1 MLTIFFGKTKMSDVN
16 EFLDNS
22 LLHAIKSFGQ
32 INNDTVFAALAYS
45 KDLPELIAD
54 AVDVAELIK
63 IHPIFR
69 SNPDTIS
76 LVKNNDIRIRRQQL
90 KRIRKKQTKAYLT
103 PENWTRFVKYKHIR
117 AAYFQS
123 IPTH

>member
-1 MLTIFFGKTKMSDVN
+1 MLTIIFAKTKISDVN

-32 INNDTVFAALAYS
+32 INNDTVFAVLAYS

-103 PENWTRFVKYKHIR
+103 PENWTRFIKYKHIR

>member
-1 MLTIFFGKTKMSDVN
+1 MLTIIFAKTKISDVN

-63 IHPIFR
+63 IHPTFL
-69 SNPDTIS
+69 SNTTTNTRVSI
-76 LVKNNDIRIRRQQL
+76 NNTALRTRQL
-90 KRIRKKQTKAYLT
+90 KRERQKQNKAYLT
-103 PENWTRFVKYKHIR
+103 PKNWTRFIKYKHIR

>member
-1 MLTIFFGKTKMSDVN
+1 MLTIIFAKTKISDVN

-90 KRIRKKQTKAYLT
+90 KRIRKNKPK
-103 PENWTRFVKYKHIR
+103 RI
-117 AAYFQS
+117 
-123 IPTH
+123 

>member
-1 MLTIFFGKTKMSDVN
+1 MLTIIFAKTKISDVN

-76 LVKNNDIRIRRQQL
+76 LVRNNDIRIRRQQL

-103 PENWTRFVKYKHIR
+103 PENWTRFIKYKHIR
-117 AAYFQS
+117 TAYFQS